1 MKLNRILFII
11 FSFCLTSLNSQI
23 LEPVKWNFEKNQ
35 ISENQYELVFI
46 ADIDPNWA
54 IYNKA
59 VLYHMFHSIAIL
71 ILGLIN
77 KIQPEI
83 QLSMAGWSFVFG
95 IILFS
100 GSLYILAITGIKSL
114 GMITPIGGVFF
125 IIGWIFLIIRV

>member
-1 MKLNRILFII
+1 MNYLMIGAMSGCLVVIMGAFGAHALN
-11 FSFCLTSLNSQI
+11 
-23 LEPVKWNFEKNQ
+23 
-35 ISENQYELVFI
+35 ELL
-46 ADIDPNWA
+46 DDYGKS

-59 VLYHMFHSIAIL
+59 VLYHMFHTIAIL

-100 GSLYILAITGIKSL
+100 GSLYIITITGIKSL
-114 GMITPIGGVFF
+114 GIITPIGGILF
-125 IIGWIFLIIRV
+125 IIGWVFLILKA

>member
-1 MKLNRILFII
+1 MNYLLIGAMSGCLVVIMGAFGAHALN
-11 FSFCLTSLNSQI
+11 
-23 LEPVKWNFEKNQ
+23 
-35 ISENQYELVFI
+35 ELL
-46 ADIDPNWA
+46 DDYGKS

-100 GSLYILAITGIKSL
+100 GSLYIIAITGIKSL
-114 GMITPIGGVFF
+114 GIITPIGGILFIIGWVFF
-125 IIGWIFLIIRV
+125 IIKV

>member
-1 MKLNRILFII
+1 MIGAISGCLVVIMGAFGAHALKEILDDYGK
-11 FSFCLTSLNSQI
+11 S
-23 LEPVKWNFEKNQ
+23 
-35 ISENQYELVFI
+35 
-46 ADIDPNWA
+46 

-83 QLSMAGWSFVFG
+83 QLSIAGWSFLLG

-100 GSLYILAITGIKSL
+100 GSLYILAITGIKQL
-114 GMITPIGGVFF
+114 GMITPIGGILF
-125 IIGWIFLIIRV
+125 IIGWIVFFLKVK

>member
-1 MKLNRILFII
+1 MNYLLIGAISGCFVVIMGAFGAHALSEILDDYGK
-11 FSFCLTSLNSQI
+11 S
-23 LEPVKWNFEKNQ
+23 
-35 ISENQYELVFI
+35 
-46 ADIDPNWA
+46 
-54 IYNKA
+54 IYIKA

-114 GMITPIGGVFF
+114 GMITPIGGILF
-125 IIGWIFLIIRV
+125 IIGWVFLILKV

>member
-1 MKLNRILFII
+1 MNYLMIGAISGCLVVIMGAFGAHVLKEILDDYGK
-11 FSFCLTSLNSQI
+11 S
-23 LEPVKWNFEKNQ
+23 
-35 ISENQYELVFI
+35 
-46 ADIDPNWA
+46 

-83 QLSMAGWSFVFG
+83 QLSLAGWSFVFG

-114 GMITPIGGVFF
+114 GIITPIGGVLF
-125 IIGWIFLIIRV
+125 IIGWVFLIIKV

>member
-1 MKLNRILFII
+1 MNYLMIGAMSGCLVVIMGAFGAHALNEILDDYGK
-11 FSFCLTSLNSQI
+11 S
-23 LEPVKWNFEKNQ
+23 
-35 ISENQYELVFI
+35 
-46 ADIDPNWA
+46 

-83 QLSMAGWSFVFG
+83 QLSMVGWSFMFG

-100 GSLYILAITGIKSL
+100 GSLYILAITGIKSM
-114 GMITPIGGVFF
+114 GIITPIGGVLF
-125 IIGWIFLIIRV
+125 IIGWVFLILKV

>member
-1 MKLNRILFII
+1 MNYLLIGAMSGCLVVIMGAFGAHALN
-11 FSFCLTSLNSQI
+11 
-23 LEPVKWNFEKNQ
+23 
-35 ISENQYELVFI
+35 ELL
-46 ADIDPNWA
+46 DDYGKS

-100 GSLYILAITGIKSL
+100 GSLYILAITGIKSF
-114 GMITPIGGVFF
+114 GMITPIGGVLF
-125 IIGWIFLIIRV
+125 IIGWIFLIIRVE

>member
-1 MKLNRILFII
+1 MLKVGLITGTFFAGLTIVLGAFGAHALNEILDDYGK
-11 FSFCLTSLNSQI
+11 S
-23 LEPVKWNFEKNQ
+23 
-35 ISENQYELVFI
+35 
-46 ADIDPNWA
+46 

-114 GMITPIGGVFF
+114 GMITPIGGILF
-125 IIGWIFLIIRV
+125 IIGWVFLILKV

>member
-1 MKLNRILFII
+1 MNYLMIGAISGCLVVIMGAFGTHALKEILDDYGK
-11 FSFCLTSLNSQI
+11 S
-23 LEPVKWNFEKNQ
+23 
-35 ISENQYELVFI
+35 
-46 ADIDPNWA
+46 

-59 VLYHMFHSIAIL
+59 VLYHMFHSIALL

-83 QLSMAGWSFVFG
+83 SLYISGLSFLLG

>member
-1 MKLNRILFII
+1 MNYIMIGAISGCLVVIMGAFGAHALNEILDDY
-11 FSFCLTSLNSQI
+11 SKS
-23 LEPVKWNFEKNQ
+23 
-35 ISENQYELVFI
+35 
-46 ADIDPNWA
+46 

-71 ILGLIN
+71 FLGVIN

-83 QLSMAGWSFVFG
+83 HSSMVGWSFVFG

-114 GMITPIGGVFF
+114 GMITPIGGIFF
-125 IIGWIFLIIRV
+125 IIGWIFLILKA

>member
-1 MKLNRILFII
+1 MNYLLIGAMSGCLVVIMGAFGAHALN
-11 FSFCLTSLNSQI
+11 
-23 LEPVKWNFEKNQ
+23 
-35 ISENQYELVFI
+35 ELL
-46 ADIDPNWA
+46 DDYGKS

-114 GMITPIGGVFF
+114 GIITPIGGILF
-125 IIGWIFLIIRV
+125 IIGWVFLILKA

>member
-1 MKLNRILFII
+1 MNYLLIGAMSGCLVVIMGAFGAHALN
-11 FSFCLTSLNSQI
+11 
-23 LEPVKWNFEKNQ
+23 
-35 ISENQYELVFI
+35 ELL
-46 ADIDPNWA
+46 DDYGKS

-83 QLSMAGWSFVFG
+83 PLSMSGWSFVIG

-100 GSLYILAITGIKSL
+100 GSLYMLAITGIKLL
-114 GMITPIGGVFF
+114 GIITPIGGILF
-125 IIGWIFLIIRV
+125 IIGWVLLFLKV

>member
-1 MKLNRILFII
+1 MNYLMIGAISGGLVVIMGAFGAHALNEILDDYGK
-11 FSFCLTSLNSQI
+11 S
-23 LEPVKWNFEKNQ
+23 
-35 ISENQYELVFI
+35 
-46 ADIDPNWA
+46 

-114 GMITPIGGVFF
+114 GMITPIGGILF
-125 IIGWIFLIIRV
+125 IIGWVLLVLKV

>member
-1 MKLNRILFII
+1 MIGGILGCIAVIMGAFGAHALNEILDDYGK
-11 FSFCLTSLNSQI
+11 S
-23 LEPVKWNFEKNQ
+23 
-35 ISENQYELVFI
+35 
-46 ADIDPNWA
+46 

-100 GSLYILAITGIKSL
+100 GSLYILAITGIKPL
-114 GMITPIGGVFF
+114 GMITPIGGMLF
-125 IIGWIFLIIRV
+125 IIGWVLLVLKV

>member
-1 MKLNRILFII
+1 MNYLMIGAMSGCLVVIMGAFGAHALNEILDDYGK
-11 FSFCLTSLNSQI
+11 S
-23 LEPVKWNFEKNQ
+23 
-35 ISENQYELVFI
+35 
-46 ADIDPNWA
+46 

-100 GSLYILAITGIKSL
+100 GSIYILAITDIKSL
-114 GMITPIGGVFF
+114 GMITPIGGILF
-125 IIGWIFLIIRV
+125 IIGWVFLLIKV

>member
-1 MKLNRILFII
+1 MNYLMLGSISGCLVVILGAFGAHG
-11 FSFCLTSLNSQI
+11 LTEI
-23 LEPVKWNFEKNQ
+23 LDDYGK
-35 ISENQYELVFI
+35 S
-46 ADIDPNWA
+46 

-59 VLYHMFHSIAIL
+59 VLYHMFHTIGIL

-83 QLSMAGWSFVFG
+83 QLSLAGWAFLLG

-114 GMITPIGGVFF
+114 GIITPIGGLLF
-125 IIGWIFLIIRV
+125 IIGWILLLLKMI